1 MAATTRKKNGESSG
15 GGNRRLVIVE
25 SPTKARK
32 IAPYLGNGYVVE
44 SSRGHIRD
52 LPRGAADV
60 PAKYKGQPWARLG
73 VDVDND
79 FEPLY
84 IVPADKKS
92 TVTELKGLLKDVD
105 ELYLATDPDRE
116 GEAIAWHLLEALKP
130 KVPVRRMV
138 FHEVTPEAIRAA
150 AESTR
155 ELDPD
160 LVDAQET
167 RRILDRLY
175 GYEVSPVLWK
185 KVMPRLS
192 AGRVQSVATRVVVER
207 ERERMRFTSASYW
220 DISAT
225 MDAGADAAPQN
236 FPARLTAVDG
246 ARVATGRDF
255 SWNGQLKDSS
265 SEVRVLDEAEA
276 NRLATALDGAD
287 FAVRSVEEKPY
298 TRKPYAPFMTSTL
311 QQEAGR
317 KLRFSSERSMRIA
330 QRLYENGYI
339 TYMRTDSTTLS
350 EAALSAARS
359 QATDLYG
366 SEYVSN
372 SPRQYNRKVKNAQE
386 AHEAIRPAG
395 EVFRTPGQAAGEL
408 ETDEFRLYEL
418 IWQRT
423 IASQMADAKGTT
435 MSVKIAG
442 TATGTGEECV
452 FSASGRTI
460 TFPGFLKAYVE
471 SVDTEEGGEA
481 DDKQKRL
488 PQLAEGNNLTA
499 AELDPDGHATSPP
512 ARYSEPALV
521 SKLEELG
528 IGRPSTYASI
538 IKTIQDRGYVWKKGS
553 ALVPSWVAFSVV
565 GLMERHFER
574 LVDYDFTAAMEDEL
588 DRIASGDDK
597 RTSWLSRFYFGG
609 DMGVDGSVGRIG
621 GLKKMVGSG
630 VEDIDAREINS
641 IPMFTDSEGRDVVV
655 RVGRYGPY
663 LEREV
668 DGKSQRANL
677 SDDLPPDELTL
688 EIAEKLF
695 ATPQEGRVLGTDP
708 VSGHEIVVKEGRFGP
723 YVTELLPEPEEE
735 QAEQPRAEESGS
747 EQAKAEDASGEQ
759 KAGTKTA
766 AKKTTAKKTTKK
778 TDKPKP
784 RTASLLKSMDVAEV
798 TLDDALKLLS
808 LPRVVG
814 TDPESGEE
822 ITAQNGRYGPYLK
835 KGTDSRSLATEEQIF
850 DITLEEAL
858 KLYAEPKRRGRQAAK
873 PPLME
878 LKADS
883 VSGKPIVVKDGR
895 FGPYVTDGEYNASL
909 RKSDSVEDLTQERAE
924 ELLAEKRA
932 KGPAKK
938 PAKKSTTTKSAASDS
953 GTASKST
960 AAKSTA
966 TKSTA
971 TKSTAAKSTATK
983 STAKKETPAKSTTA
997 KSTAAKSGSSKSTS
1011 AKSTSSKSTTAK
1023 STAAKSTSSKST
1035 AAKSTASKST
1045 TTAKK

>member
-1 MAATTRKKNGESSG
+1 M
-15 GGNRRLVIVE
+15 VIVE

-32 IAPYLGNGYVVE
+32 IAPYLGSDYVVE
-44 SSRGHIRD
+44 SSRGHVRD

-60 PAKYKGQPWARLG
+60 PAKYKGQAWARLG

-84 IVPADKKS
+84 IITPDKKA
-92 TVTELKGLLKDVD
+92 TVSELKSLLKDVD

-138 FHEVTPEAIRAA
+138 FHEVTEQAIRAA
-150 AESTR
+150 AENTR
-155 ELDPD
+155 DLDLN

-185 KVMPRLS
+185 KVMPKLS
-192 AGRVQSVATRVVVER
+192 AGRVQSVATRIIVER

-220 DISAT
+220 DIAAVMDVGDADPEAT
-225 MDAGADAAPQN
+225 PRS
-236 FPARLTAVDG
+236 FPARLTMVDG
-246 ARVATGRDF
+246 ARLATGRDF
-255 SWNGQLKDSS
+255 GPDGRLKEQSQD
-265 SEVRVLDEAEA
+265 VRVLDEAEA
-276 NRLATALDGAD
+276 NRLAEALAD
-287 FAVRSVEEKPY
+287 REFTVVSVEEKPY
-298 TRKPYAPFMTSTL
+298 TRRPYAPFMTSTL

-317 KLRFSSERSMRIA
+317 KLRFSSERTMRVA

-350 EAALSAARS
+350 ESALAAARS
-359 QATDLYG
+359 QATELYG
-366 SEYVSN
+366 AEYVADK
-372 SPRQYNRKVKNAQE
+372 PRQYTRKVKNAQE

-395 EVFRTPGQAAGEL
+395 EVFRTPGAVAGEL
-408 ETDEFRLYEL
+408 ESDEFQLYEL

-442 TATGTGEECV
+442 TAASGEECV

-471 SVDTEEGGEA
+471 SVDTEAGGEA
-481 DDKQKRL
+481 DDKQSRL
-488 PQLAEGNNLTA
+488 PRLVKDQSLTA
-499 AELDPDGHATSPP
+499 TELRPDSHATSPP
-512 ARYSEPALV
+512 SRYSEPSLV

-574 LVDYDFTAAMEDEL
+574 LVDYYFTAAMEDEL
-588 DRIASGDDK
+588 DRIAAGEEE
-597 RTSWLSRFYFGG
+597 RTEWLSRFYFGNG
-609 DMGVDGSVGRIG
+609 KDDDSSSIGSLG
-621 GLKKMVGSG
+621 GLKKLVGSG

-641 IPMFTDSEGRDVVV
+641 IPMFRDNEGRQVYV

-668 DGKSQRANL
+668 DGQSQRANL
-677 SDDLPPDELTL
+677 PEDLPPDELTV
-688 EIAEKLF
+688 EVAEKLF

-708 VSGHEIVVKEGRFGP
+708 ETGHEIVVKEGRFGP
-723 YVTELLPEPEEE
+723 YVTEVLPEPEES
-735 QAEQPRAEESGS
+735 ADG
-747 EQAKAEDASGEQ
+747 
-759 KAGTKTA
+759 
-766 AKKTTAKKTTKK
+766 KKTGKAK
-778 TDKPKP
+778 KPKP
-784 RTASLLKSMDVAEV
+784 RTASLFKSMSVEDV

-814 TDPESGEE
+814 TDPETGEE

-835 KGTDSRSLATEEQIF
+835 KGSDSRSLSSEEQIF
-850 DITLEEAL
+850 EITLEEAL
-858 KLYAEPKRRGRQAAK
+858 KIYAEPKRRGRQAAAK
-873 PPLME
+873 PPLKE
-878 LKADS
+878 LGEDP

-909 RKSDSVEDLTQERAE
+909 RKSDTVEDLTPERAA

-938 PAKKSTTTKSAASDS
+938 
-953 GTASKST
+953 GTARKKT
-960 AAKSTA
+960 AAAAKS
-966 TKSTA
+966 KD
-971 TKSTAAKSTATK
+971 
-983 STAKKETPAKSTTA
+983 
-997 KSTAAKSGSSKSTS
+997 
-1011 AKSTSSKSTTAK
+1011 
-1023 STAAKSTSSKST
+1023 
-1035 AAKSTASKST
+1035 
-1045 TTAKK
+1045 